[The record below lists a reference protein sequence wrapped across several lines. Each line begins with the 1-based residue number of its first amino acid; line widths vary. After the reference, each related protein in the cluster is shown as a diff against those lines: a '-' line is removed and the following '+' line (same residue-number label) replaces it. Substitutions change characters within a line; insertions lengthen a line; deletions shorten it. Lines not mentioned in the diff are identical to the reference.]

1 MDLEKVKK
9 QRNHRKIVKMTIR
22 TTPIISKWMK
32 ENDISPQLVF
42 DEAIE
47 ELKAKVDKEEKEK
60 NVRH

>member
-22 TTPIISKWMK
+22 TTPMISKWMK

-42 DEAIE
+42 DEAIK
-47 ELKAKVDKEEKEK
+47 ELKSKADKKEK
-60 NVRH
+60 KQNARY